1 MKKIFLTLFALLAF
15 AFNVQA
21 DNIVS
26 GQKYKIVT
34 LDGTK
39 AVSCGEQAKNNVT
52 LTLTDLSDTEEG
64 QVWVLTQN
72 GDYWGVTSA
81 MGAFNIDNPAENHSG
96 FSNQLCLW
104 QTSGGNNQKWTF
116 EAASDDTYYMIP
128 FENAA
133 KCYAADAD
141 GKFTF
146 QDKGDDT
153 RVKLVK
159 YVEPVIT
166 IDGITSGNYYQICTF
181 DMSAALSNNGSTAN
195 NTILT
200 MQPFDAKDEG
210 QIWQITRSGQYWTI
224 KSSVGNVNI
233 DNPSA
238 SDNANYHKLL
248 QWQTSGGNNQKW
260 TFEKADGDA
269 YYMVPF
275 ENAEKCYGY
284 NADGTMTFQDKADA
298 VRVKLVEAKPV
309 SLTNAVANGYY
320 CIQAVSVY
328 PDYNYNSEGRFV
340 SFDANG
346 NAALSTDYTYQGSRL
361 LVTTDDEGVATI
373 TLPQSDVNVT
383 VEGSSVKSSA
393 TAEASKFVMFLDEDE
408 WSLDSHLAIHAGNTV
423 EAKSGNALSFVAPDA
438 AGTSLTVANKVAKN
452 AFTFRL
458 VPLPAS
464 AETDKLQQ
472 AISNAQQVLAGLE
485 EGEKA
490 EALKQAITL
499 AQSELDYPYLTTNDV
514 AYDVDV
520 LNSTVSEVTQGKGTI
535 NSFDQGDVTSINDS
549 KAQGVRVYTKFG
561 GIVVENA
568 KQYNIYNAAG
578 QQVGG
583 NITLPH
589 GSYVVVADGQIVKVV
604 L

>member
-39 AVSCGEQAKNNVT
+39 ALSCGEVAKNDVR
-52 LTLTDLSDTEEG
+52 LTLTNLSDTEEG

-72 GDYWGVTSA
+72 GDYWGITSA
-81 MGAFNIDNPAENHSG
+81 MGAFNIDNPSEAHDKFENK
-96 FSNQLCLW
+96 LCLW
-104 QTSGGNNQKWTF
+104 QTNGGDNQKWTF
-116 EAASDDTYYMIP
+116 EAADDDSYYMIP
-128 FENAA
+128 LENAA
-133 KCYAADAD
+133 KCYALDAN
-141 GKFTF
+141 GNFTF
-146 QDKGDDT
+146 QDKGADT

-166 IDGITSGNYYQICTF
+166 IDGITSGKYYQICTF
-181 DMSAALSNNGSTAN
+181 DTSAALSNNGSTAN

-200 MQPFDAKDEG
+200 MQPFDVKDEG
-210 QIWQITRSGQYWTI
+210 QIWQINRSGNYWTI

-238 SDNANYHKLL
+238 SNNANYHKLL
-248 QWQTSGGNNQKW
+248 QWQTSGGDNQKW
-260 TFEKADGDA
+260 TFEKADDNS

-284 NADGTMTFQDKADA
+284 NADGTMTFQDKTSA

-309 SLTNAVANGYY
+309 SLANAVANGYY
-320 CIQAVSVY
+320 CIQAVSVF

-346 NAALSTDYTYQGSRL
+346 NASLSTDYTYQGSRL
-361 LVTTDDEGVATI
+361 LISTNDEGVATL
-373 TLPQSDVNVT
+373 TLPQSGANVT
-383 VEGSSVKSSA
+383 VDGNAVKSA
-393 TAEASKFVMFLDEDE
+393 TTAEASKFVLFLNEDE
-408 WSLDSHLAIHAGNTV
+408 WTLDSHLAIHAGSTTD
-423 EAKSGNALSFVAPDA
+423 AKSGSTLSFVAPNA
-438 AGTSLTVANKVAKN
+438 AGSALTIANKVAKN

-464 AETDKLQQ
+464 AETDRLQQ
-472 AISNAQQVLAGLE
+472 TVSSAQQVLATLR
-485 EGEKA
+485 GEKA
-490 EALKQAITL
+490 EALKQAIAL
-499 AQSELDYPYLTTNDV
+499 AQSELDYPYLTANDV
-514 AYDVDV
+514 AYDVEV
-520 LNSTVSEVTQGKGTI
+520 LNGKVAELTG
-535 NSFDQGDVTSINDS
+535 QGDSSVKNFGEVTSISNNQTS
-549 KAQGVRVYTKFG
+549 AAKVYTKFG

-568 KQYNIYNAAG
+568 NHYSIYNAAG
-578 QQVGG
+578 QQV
-583 NITLPH
+583 NNSTALPH
-589 GSYVVVADGQIVKVV
+589 GTYVVVADGQVVKVV